1 MGTPSLVG
9 LIILAVV
16 LFWVFKDA
24 QGSVNILNA
33 LGSGNNQFVTQLRGG
48 Q

>member
-1 MGTPSLVG
+1 MPSSLVG
-9 LIILAVV
+9 LIILGVV

-24 QGSVNILNA
+24 QGSANILNSLA
-33 LGSGNNQFVTQLRGG
+33 QQNNQFLTALRGG